1 MKKLDKLV
9 LKSFWGPFFV
19 TLSVVIFIFLM
30 KVVIFYI
37 DDFVS
42 KDVSLWDIGT
52 LFSYFALATVP
63 TALPLA
69 LLLASLMTYGNLGE
83 FFELTAIKSAGISMI
98 RVMAPMFIIT
108 LFLSATSFVFN
119 DRIAPWANLKAY
131 SLLYDIRE
139 AKPMMKIKEGIFYN
153 DLPGYSIKVDKK
165 MPDGVTMLGMVIYKH
180 DSRAFERGN
189 TEVILADS
197 GRMYTIN
204 DNSYLVF
211 ELFNGN
217 NYQEVVDGLSSANRV
232 TYTSTG
238 QTPPAPTNFLRNSFD
253 NYKLVISLSSF
264 GLKRSDEE
272 AFKYHAYMK
281 NVQELTHAADSVKRE
296 YEVSVKNLY
305 PSSKQYYSYNFKTE
319 DSIYFKNVEA
329 GPWVDSLLAL
339 PVSDSL
345 RQSII
350 TQAKT
355 SAEGVASFAA
365 TNVTYLKTK
374 VKDGNSYALEKQ
386 KKYAAALS
394 CLILVLIG
402 SPLGAIIKK
411 GGFGLPVLIS
421 IVFYILMYVLNIQG
435 EKYVKEGQ
443 MSVMLGAWLSNMVL
457 LLFGVYFTDRARN
470 DSRLFDKDI
479 YVMMFQQIKFRW
491 KNFRN
496 PLSKVLEEEELQNR
510 IP

>member
-9 LKSFWGPFFV
+9 FKSFWGPFLV

-42 KDVSLWDIGT
+42 KDVSLLEIGT
-52 LFSYFALATVP
+52 LFGYFALSTVP

-83 FFELTAIKSAGISMI
+83 FFELTAIKSAGISMT
-98 RVMAPMFIIT
+98 RVMRPMFVIALMISAVS
-108 LFLSATSFVFN
+108 FLFN

-139 AKPMMKIKEGIFYN
+139 AKPIMKIKEGIFYN

-165 MPDGVTMLGMVIYKH
+165 MPDGSTMLGMVIYKH
-180 DSRAFERGN
+180 DSRSYERGN

-217 NYQEVVDGLSSANRV
+217 NYQEVTDGLSSGNRPV
-232 TYTSTG
+232 TSATPGAG
-238 QTPPAPTNFLRNSFD
+238 QPTNFMRNSFD

-264 GLKRSDEE
+264 GIKKSDEE
-272 AFKYHAYMK
+272 SFKYHAYMK
-281 NVQELTHAADSVKRE
+281 NVQELREAADSVRRD
-296 YEVSVKNLY
+296 YEASKNNLY
-305 PSSKQYYSYNFKTE
+305 PSSKQYYTYNFKTE
-319 DSIYFKNVEA
+319 DSTYLRSVQT
-329 GPWVDSLLAL
+329 GPWVDSLLAI
-339 PVSDSL
+339 PVSDSI
-345 RQSII
+345 RKAIVQ
-350 TQAKT
+350 TAKS
-355 SAEGVASFAA
+355 SAESMASFASSNA
-365 TNVTYLKTK
+365 SYLKTK
-374 VKDGNSYALEKQ
+374 IKDGNTYALEMQ
-386 KKYAAALS
+386 KKFAGALS

-402 SPLGAIIKK
+402 APLGAIIKK

-421 IVFYILMYVLNIQG
+421 ILFYILMYVLNIQG
-435 EKYVKEGQ
+435 EKYIKEGHLSVTPGIW
-443 MSVMLGAWLSNMVL
+443 MSNFVL
-457 LLFGVYFTDRARN
+457 LLFGLYFTDRARN

-479 YVMMFQQIKFRW
+479 YVMMINKIKRRFS
-491 KNFRN
+491 K
-496 PLSKVLEEEELQNR
+496 PKVGELSAEMAE
-510 IP
+510 PS

>member
-9 LKSFWGPFFV
+9 LKSFWGPFLV

-42 KDVSLWDIGT
+42 KDVSLLEIGT
-52 LFSYFALATVP
+52 LFSYFALSTVP

-98 RVMAPMFIIT
+98 RVMVPMFWMAVLISAVS
-108 LFLSATSFVFN
+108 FLFN

-165 MPDGVTMLGMVIYKH
+165 MPDGTTMLGMVIYKH
-180 DSRAFERGN
+180 DSRSYERGN
-189 TEVILADS
+189 TEIILADS
-197 GRMYTIN
+197 GRMYPIN
-204 DNSYLVF
+204 NNSYLVF

-217 NYQEVVDGLSSANRV
+217 NYQEVVDGLSSGSRV
-232 TYTSTG
+232 SYTSAA
-238 QTPPAPTNFLRNSFD
+238 PAARDIGSFMRNSFD

-264 GLKRSDEE
+264 GIKRSDEE

-281 NVQELTHAADSVKRE
+281 NVQELTVAADSVKRD
-296 YEVSVKNLY
+296 YETSKKNLY
-305 PSSKQYYSYNFKTE
+305 PSSKNYYTYSFKTE
-319 DSIYFKNVEA
+319 DSTYLKVVKP
-329 GPWVDSLLAL
+329 GPWVDSLLA
-339 PVSDSL
+339 VSESDSL
-345 RQSII
+345 RKSII
-350 TQAKT
+350 ETARN
-355 SAEGVASFAA
+355 AA
-365 TNVTYLKTK
+365 TSMAGFSAQNATYLKTK
-374 VKDGNSYALEKQ
+374 IKDGNSYALEKQ
-386 KKYAAALS
+386 QKFAEALS

-402 SPLGAIIKK
+402 APLGAIIKK

-435 EKYVKEGQ
+435 EKYVKEGG
-443 MSVMLGAWLSNMVL
+443 MSVMVGSWLSNAVL

-479 YVMMFQQIKFRW
+479 YVMMI
-491 KNFRN
+491 
-496 PLSKVLEEEELQNR
+496 NR
-510 IP
+510 IRQRFGLRRPDAALVEATEVAEEG

>member
-9 LKSFWGPFFV
+9 LKSFWGPFLV

-42 KDVSLWDIGT
+42 KDVSLIDIGT
-52 LFSYFALATVP
+52 LFGYFTLSTVP

-83 FFELTAIKSAGISMI
+83 FFELTAVKSAGISMI
-98 RVMAPMFIIT
+98 RVMIPMFIMA
-108 LFLSATSFVFN
+108 FLISAVSFIFN

-139 AKPMMKIKEGIFYN
+139 AKPIMKIKEGIFYN

-165 MPDGVTMLGMVIYKH
+165 MPDGNTMLGMVIYKN
-180 DSRAFERGN
+180 DPRSYERGN

-211 ELFNGN
+211 ELFHGN
-217 NYQEVVDGLSSANRV
+217 NYQEVIDGLSTSGRSA
-232 TYTSTG
+232 YASAADP
-238 QTPPAPTNFLRNSFD
+238 QATPSNFMRNSFD

-264 GLKRSDEE
+264 GVKRSDEE

-281 NVQELTHAADSVKRE
+281 NVEELAEASDSVKRD
-296 YEVSVKNLY
+296 YELNKKNLY
-305 PSSKQYYSYNFKTE
+305 PSSKQYYTYNFKTE
-319 DSIYFKNVEA
+319 DSTYLRTVQP
-329 GPWVDSLLAL
+329 GHWVDSLLAL

-345 RQSII
+345 QKTIVE
-350 TQAKT
+350 TAKS
-355 SAEGVASFAA
+355 SAASMAGFAESN
-365 TNVTYLKTK
+365 TGILKAK
-374 VKDGNSYALEKQ
+374 LKDGNTYELEKQ
-386 KKYAAALS
+386 QKFSEALS

-402 SPLGAIIKK
+402 APLGAIIKK

-435 EKYVKEGQ
+435 EKYVKEGD
-443 MSVMLGAWLSNMVL
+443 MSVTLGSWLSNGVL
-457 LLFGVYFTDRARN
+457 LLFGLYFTDRAKN
-470 DSRLFDKDI
+470 DSRLFDKDV
-479 YVMMFQQIKFRW
+479 YVMMIARIRRKLTG
-491 KNFRN
+491 KAA
-496 PLSKVLEEEELQNR
+496 LQP
-510 IP
+510 IEVPDVHEV